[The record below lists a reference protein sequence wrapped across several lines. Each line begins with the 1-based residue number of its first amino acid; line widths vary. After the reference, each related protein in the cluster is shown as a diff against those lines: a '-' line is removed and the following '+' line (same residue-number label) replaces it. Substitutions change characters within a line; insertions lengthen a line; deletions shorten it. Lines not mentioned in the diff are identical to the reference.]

1 MVGTGLKV
9 LIADAVLLIAEYF
22 AILDV
27 QARVGCALGSPLYG
41 SQCLTRASP
50 GYSYG
55 LLTESFSMFINGAGF
70 VSPTMLDWVQVLAFV
85 LVLVNGWFT
94 YRVLKSRASREQG
107 VKALET

>member
-1 MVGTGLKV
+1 
-9 LIADAVLLIAEYF
+9 
-22 AILDV
+22 
-27 QARVGCALGSPLYG
+27 
-41 SQCLTRASP
+41 
-50 GYSYG
+50 
-55 LLTESFSMFINGAGF
+55 MFINGAGF